1 MKKAFIF
8 DMDGVIIDSEP
19 IHAIAKQMA
28 CKKYNIELPLEIFP
42 TFVGRTTIECFTE
55 ILGKNPREGVTPQ
68 LIASAKYAYYLELL
82 EKSDKIA
89 PIHGLP
95 ELLQRLKNKGY
106 KIGLASSSARNM
118 IEMVLT
124 RFNIKDYFEIIV
136 SGAEL
141 PKSKPDPAVY
151 LITAEKLGVSP
162 DECIVVEDA
171 AAGIAAAKAAGMYC
185 IAYDNPNSIN
195 QDLSKADIIVKNHDD
210 IEKEP
215 NS

>member
-28 CKKYNIELPLEIFP
+28 CKKYNIELPKEMFS
-42 TFVGRTTIECFTE
+42 TFVGRPTMECFTE
-55 ILGKNPREGVTPQ
+55 ILEKHPREGVTPK
-68 LIASAKYAYYLELL
+68 LIATTKYAYYLELL
-82 EKSDKIA
+82 EKSNNVA

-95 ELLQRLKNKGY
+95 ELLQRIKDKGY

-124 RFNIKDYFEIIV
+124 RFNIKDYFEVII

-162 DECIVVEDA
+162 DECIVIEDA
-171 AAGIAAAKAAGMYC
+171 TAGIAAAKAAGMYC
-185 IAYDNPNSIN
+185 IAYDNPNSLN
-195 QDLSKADIIVKNHDD
+195 QDLSKADTIVKNHDD
-210 IEKEP
+210 IKV
-215 NS
+215 